1 MKLKYAFGYVVC
13 ILATVVFAASSAS
26 SMPGF
31 ARKHRMTCQTCHAP
45 FPKLKPFGEEF
56 AANGFRLPEGES
68 PRTHID
74 TGDDSLYLIKD
85 FPVGMRM
92 DVAASMETDGGTAT
106 DFKTP
111 FLLKLISGGPITDK
125 LSYYFYFFFTENGE
139 IAGIE
144 DAFFYYKDLFSTG
157 INITVGQFSVSDPIY
172 KGELRLTYEPYE
184 IFKRKPSLS
193 HANLKYDRGIVI
205 DYGFDFGLDASVQ
218 VLNGNG
224 IDPPEEGS
232 ENFDRDRGKSAMLRL
247 SQDLKPLRVGAFVY
261 YGKEKNAAGAADP
274 SFWNR
279 IIYAGGD
286 ASLIFKYIDLNLL

>member
-13 ILATVVFAASSAS
+13 ILVTVVFAASSAS

-184 IFKRKPSLS
+184 IFKRKPSL
-193 HANLKYDRGIVI
+193 
-205 DYGFDFGLDASVQ
+205 
-218 VLNGNG
+218 
-224 IDPPEEGS
+224 
-232 ENFDRDRGKSAMLRL
+232 
-247 SQDLKPLRVGAFVY
+247 
-261 YGKEKNAAGAADP
+261 
-274 SFWNR
+274 
-279 IIYAGGD
+279 
-286 ASLIFKYIDLNLL
+286 